1 MGQYGNQPDFG
12 TIVASLTD
20 IGQPFPPSAIYVGAT
35 TDNDGTASLQV
46 VSVNGNTFEITG
58 ISSGTFLPFI
68 VTEITSREGV
78 ANDDILL
85 YR

>member
-12 TIVASLTD
+12 TIVLSRQDAGS
-20 IGQPFPPSAIYVGAT
+20 PFPPSAIYVGAT
-35 TDNDGTASLQV
+35 TDNDGTASMTV
-46 VSVNGNTFEITG
+46 TSVNGNVFEITG

-68 VTEITSREGV
+68 VTDINAISGTTSG
-78 ANDDILL
+78 DILL